1 MPTLRRD
8 AARNR
13 ERILDAARELS
24 ASGLPLQLNAVARH
38 ADVGIGT
45 VYRHFESPESLTEG
59 LVEHRFTELIGI
71 ARSAEAEPDALTALR
86 GFLTE
91 SLRVF
96 VADPAFAAASVNAS
110 PVRDETRELRN
121 ELIGAFASLVGRCEG
136 HIRPGLDALDL
147 MILTCGLGYSV
158 RLRPEKASE
167 YLDVMLQQVLRD

>member
-1 MPTLRRD
+1 VPTLRRD

-24 ASGLPLQLNAVARH
+24 ASGLSLQLNAVARH

-45 VYRHFESPESLTEG
+45 VYRHFASPEALTEG
-59 LVEHRFTELIGI
+59 LVEHRFSELIVI
-71 ARSAEAEPDALTALR
+71 ARSAAEEPDALTALR
-86 GFLTE
+86 GFLAE

-96 VADPAFAAASVNAS
+96 VADPAFAAASVNPH
-110 PVRDETRELRN
+110 PVRDETRELRR
-121 ELIGAFASLVGRCEG
+121 ELIGAFAALVTRSEN

-158 RLRPEKASE
+158 RLRPEKATA
-167 YLDVMLQQVLRD
+167 YLDAMLDEVLHV